1 MQATL
6 RDTRARAKGKGKPVR
21 QSIAGERGTGQGGIR
36 AMGVGTGKDTQ
47 GHAPLTRPLCAAS
60 AVGVGGGGDGDRR
73 VVIGEPEVARVGR
86 LPFSHRW
93 GLEGAE
99 LPVQALAIEAPLR
112 RTGSKAVSMFSVVI
126 NERASPHA
134 RSIESLHDKR
144 RHRKK
149 TETEPGS

>member
-1 MQATL
+1 
-6 RDTRARAKGKGKPVR
+6 
-21 QSIAGERGTGQGGIR
+21 
-36 AMGVGTGKDTQ
+36 MGVGTGKDTQ

-93 GLEGAE
+93 GLVGAE

-112 RTGSKAVSMFSVVI
+112 RTGSKTSMFSVAI
-126 NERASPHA
+126 NVRVAGQPPRAV
-134 RSIESLHDKR
+134 D
-144 RHRKK
+144 
-149 TETEPGS
+149 